1 MRYEF
6 LLSVQLSGTTRAA
19 FPELDVGPGPTGGT
33 ALWGGVEDDSH
44 LAELLA
50 RFAHLGLTVVEMRQ
64 LPD

>member
-19 FPELDVGPGPTGGT
+19 FPELDAGPGPTGGT

-64 LPD
+64 IPD

>member
-6 LLSVQLSGTTRAA
+6 LLSVQLSGMARAA
-19 FPELDVGPGPTGGT
+19 FPELKSGPGPTGGT
-33 ALWGGVEDDSH
+33 ALWGAVDDEAH
-44 LAELLA
+44 LTELLA

>member
-6 LLSVQLSGTTRAA
+6 LLSVQLSRTARAA
-19 FPELDVGPGPTGGT
+19 FPELKAASGPTGGT
-33 ALWGGVEDDSH
+33 ALWGFVRDDTH

-50 RFAHLGLTVVEMRQ
+50 RFAHLGLVVVEMRQ